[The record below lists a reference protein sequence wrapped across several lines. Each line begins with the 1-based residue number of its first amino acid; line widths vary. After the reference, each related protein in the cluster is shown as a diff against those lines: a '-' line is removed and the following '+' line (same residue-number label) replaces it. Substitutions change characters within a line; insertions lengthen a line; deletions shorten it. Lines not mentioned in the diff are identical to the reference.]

1 MRTVSFR
8 ELPEHELNRL
18 DDDALVAY
26 GRAARAAGEPQA
38 ARAALAILIWGL
50 EGLVRHRIALRTPQH
65 AVDEL
70 TREVLVRA
78 VGAAFDGRSV
88 GEFRSWLNT
97 IVQRTVADWYRT
109 RERRVQE
116 TPLPEEHDGD
126 EVWSA
131 ASRVEDET
139 GAVELRMVV
148 DEVIATLPDAHR
160 EVIDLYV
167 FDGFTASEVC
177 ARISSMSEANVHQI
191 ASRFRGALRER
202 LEGDA

>member
-1 MRTVSFR
+1 MSFR
-8 ELPEHELNRL
+8 ELPDHELSRL

-26 GRAARAAGEPQA
+26 GRAAREAGQPRA

-50 EGLVRHRIALRTPQH
+50 EDLVRHRVALRTPAH
-65 AVDEL
+65 AVDEI
-70 TREVLVRA
+70 TRDVLVRA

-97 IVQRTVADWYRT
+97 IIQRTVADHYRT
-109 RERRVQE
+109 QERRVQE
-116 TPLPEEHDGD
+116 TARSEEHDDD
-126 EVWSA
+126 EVWGA
-131 ASRVEDET
+131 ASRVADET

-148 DEVIATLPDAHR
+148 DEVIATLPDAHG

-177 ARISSMSEANVHQI
+177 ERIPSMSEANVHQI
-191 ASRFRGALRER
+191 ASRFRTAVRER
-202 LEGDA
+202 LEAGP